1 MKPNYERIS
10 PTAILV
16 AAIRAKY
23 TDLPYARD
31 IYAAVRHIAK
41 PYSYDRMTSYIGRF
55 GRFFP
60 RSTSRI
66 VFLEAR
72 YLSVNRILRDL
83 ASGWAIV
90 EVASGLSP
98 RGLEWLKNCPLYI
111 ETDLPDM
118 LRIKKLVLEEVIVK
132 NGYFS
137 DLQHKLRT
145 LNAMD
150 YMDWERL
157 GGEFFSGEK
166 MNIAVVHEG
175 LASYLS
181 QAEKNVLR
189 DNIHRFLTAFASEGI
204 WITPDFYTYGKGQKT
219 WAINLINSRIES
231 RTGRKYHHFP
241 GDEQVAAYLQ
251 SGGFDASCYG
261 SSMIFDQL
269 SCLRRL
275 DLDKD
280 TIFKIVSTFK
290 VWVARPT

>member
-1 MKPNYERIS
+1 MQNYERIS

-23 TDLPYARD
+23 TDMPFVRD
-31 IYAAVRHIAK
+31 IYAAVKRTVNTD
-41 PYSYDRMTSYIGRF
+41 SYGRLTAHIGRY

-60 RSTSRI
+60 RSTARI

-72 YLSVNRILRDL
+72 YLSVNRVLKDV
-83 ASGWAIV
+83 AGDWAIV

-98 RGLEWLKNCPLYI
+98 RGLEWAKGCRLYI

-118 LRIKKLVLEEVIVK
+118 LRIKRRVLDEVLAPS
-132 NGYFS
+132 GGFQ
-137 DLQHKLRT
+137 DGHHKLYP

-150 YMDWERL
+150 YAEWEGL
-157 GGEFFSGEK
+157 GREFFGGEK

-181 QAEKNVLR
+181 QAEKDVLR
-189 DNIHRFLTAFASEGI
+189 DNIHRFLQTFASEGV
-204 WITPDFYTYGKGQKT
+204 WVTPDFYTYGKKQKT
-219 WAINLINSRIES
+219 WVLNIINSRIES
-231 RTGRKYHHFP
+231 RTGRRYHHFA

-251 SGGFDASCYG
+251 QGGFDASFY
-261 SSMIFDQL
+261 SSSLIFGQL
-269 SCLRRL
+269 SCLKRL

-280 TIFKIVSTFK
+280 RIFKIVSAFK
-290 VWVARPT
+290 TWLARPL